1 MSLLPYVYDP
11 FAISPFY
18 GRRYNPF
25 HEVDQLVN
33 SVLDSVQPFIDQSG
47 QLINTN
53 VAGSSISYNDQGD
66 LKFECDT
73 AGFKPEELN
82 VDVHGHNLTIQGVH
96 KEEKDGE
103 KVERQFQ
110 RVVRLPKHVKME
122 EIKCELDEQGKLSV
136 NVPKVAA
143 IEEKKSTNI
152 PIQMKK
158 QEAVEDG
165 KAK

>member
-18 GRRYNPF
+18 GRRYSPF
-25 HEVDQLVN
+25 DGVDRLVN

-47 QLINTN
+47 RLISAN
-53 VAGSSISYNDQGD
+53 VAGSSTSYNEQGD
-66 LKFECDT
+66 LKFECD
-73 AGFKPEELN
+73 ASGFKPEELDVN
-82 VDVHGHNLTIQGVH
+82 VHGHNLTIQGVH

-110 RVVRLPKHVKME
+110 RVVRLPKHVEME
-122 EIKCELDEQGKLSV
+122 EIKCELDEQGKLTV

-158 QEAVEDG
+158 QDAVEGG